1 MGNGVCLIN
10 RCIQLFRNMTIMYNK
25 VLLYSHF
32 TPSHGLFKI
41 SFYWNIAHTHAQL
54 LYIVLVSGT
63 LFSLLYTIL
72 SFSNFFLKSLMYYFL
87 IVKNIKKNSIPKYLW
102 EERACLG
109 FALKY
114 SSGDGRKVGG
124 DIEKIR

>member
-1 MGNGVCLIN
+1 
-10 RCIQLFRNMTIMYNK
+10 
-25 VLLYSHF
+25 
-32 TPSHGLFKI
+32 
-41 SFYWNIAHTHAQL
+41 
-54 LYIVLVSGT
+54 
-63 LFSLLYTIL
+63 
-72 SFSNFFLKSLMYYFL
+72 MYYFL

>member
-1 MGNGVCLIN
+1 M
-10 RCIQLFRNMTIMYNK
+10 
-25 VLLYSHF
+25 
-32 TPSHGLFKI
+32 
-41 SFYWNIAHTHAQL
+41 
-54 LYIVLVSGT
+54 LVSGT